1 MDGAEIKNSVD
12 DVEMNESDNESVG
25 QESRIGSSYMPTFR
39 YSHYKMRQ
47 GLAKY
52 TSSSGQVYTS
62 AQHVRFERFIQEYVQ
77 SEYSG
82 LCLHTIRSDSLNLF
96 NDMKQAL
103 IHELTGFNGTFSF
116 STNFWTSADHQRS
129 FVCVT
134 AHYIDSCWMLQRR
147 IIAFRMLEYP
157 HNDNVIFQSMM
168 DLFREYM
175 IDDKI
180 FNITFDNVT
189 GSDAI
194 IDMFQNTLQ
203 PPCGGQFSYMTCLYN
218 MVNSMVQEG
227 LKLMETHLEKIRGA
241 ILYIASSSARQEEF
255 SALCES
261 RGLKC
266 RKLKPDFKTHWNS
279 TFLMLGACVDY
290 NAAISDFYNGKHDGN
305 NLLCESDWEITF
317 AFMKFLKVFRSV
329 ALLTSE
335 VYLPTSSDGLP
346 ILLTVSKCFAKHRGH
361 STPEFSAIYDIMESR
376 FKCYCEC
383 MLPSFCLA
391 AAMDP
396 RLKHG
401 LGLVVKDIS
410 ENFSMPLLNIDAK
423 AIEARLHGLYKGY
436 ESKFAEKEKHTSSSS
451 TSDRMPKRK
460 RFDGYSYESFLER
473 MKQEDIET
481 YGPTELHKYLGVNY
495 TASMTNEEFG
505 NFDVLAWWKSKEG
518 SFPVLSKM
526 ARDLLTPSVSAV
538 APEFVFSTTA
548 GNQVLDYKR
557 SMQPS
562 TMLDCLFCMK
572 DWEDA
577 RLRAQNWS
585 DDDMVEYFAGSDQNS
600 VD

>member
-1 MDGAEIKNSVD
+1 MDDAEIKTAW
-12 DVEMNESDNESVG
+12 M
-25 QESRIGSSYMPTFR
+25 I
-39 YSHYKMRQ
+39 
-47 GLAKY
+47 
-52 TSSSGQVYTS
+52 
-62 AQHVRFERFIQEYVQ
+62 FERFIQEYVQ

-103 IHELTGFNGTFSF
+103 IYELSDFNGTFSF
-116 STNFWTSADHQRS
+116 STNFWSSADNQLG

-134 AHYIDSCWMLQRR
+134 AHYIDSSWMLQRR

-194 IDMFQNTLQ
+194 IDMFKNTLQ
-203 PPCGGQFSYMTCLYN
+203 PQFSYTRCLCH

-241 ILYIASSSARQEEF
+241 ILYIATSSARQEEF

-279 TFLMLGACVDY
+279 TFLMLVSCVDY

-305 NLLCESDWEITF
+305 NLLCESDWEIVF
-317 AFMKFLKVFRSV
+317 VFMNFLKVFRSV

-346 ILLTVSKCFAKHRGH
+346 ILLTVSKCFAKHRCH
-361 STPEFSAIYDIMESR
+361 STPEFAAIYDIMESR
-376 FKCYCEC
+376 FKSYCEC
-383 MLPSFCLA
+383 MLPSFCVA

-396 RLKHG
+396 RLKQRG
-401 LGLVVKDIS
+401 LGLLVKIIS
-410 ENFSMPLLNIDAK
+410 ENLSMALLNIDAK
-423 AIEARLHGLYKGY
+423 VIEARLHDLYKGY
-436 ESKFAEKEKHTSSSS
+436 ESKFAEKEKP
-451 TSDRMPKRK
+451 TSDGMPKRK
-460 RFDGYSYESFLER
+460 RYYGDDIDYEIFLES

-495 TASMTNEEFG
+495 TAYMTKEEFR
-505 NFDVLAWWKSKEG
+505 NFDILAWWKSREG

-538 APEFVFSTTA
+538 APEFVFSTAA
-548 GNQVLDYKR
+548 GNQVLDHKR

-585 DDDMVEYFAGSDQNS
+585 DDDMVEYFADSDQNS

>member
-1 MDGAEIKNSVD
+1 MDDAEIKNSVD

-25 QESRIGSSYMPTFR
+25 EQSQIGSSYMPTFR

-52 TSSSGQVYTS
+52 TCSSGQVYTS

-103 IHELTGFNGTFSF
+103 IYELSDFNGTFSF
-116 STNFWTSADHQRS
+116 STNFWSSADNQLG

-134 AHYIDSCWMLQRR
+134 AHYIDSSWMLQRR

-157 HNDNVIFQSMM
+157 RTDSVIFQSMM

-194 IDMFQNTLQ
+194 IDMFKNTLQ
-203 PPCGGQFSYMTCLYN
+203 PQFSYMRCLCH

-227 LKLMETHLEKIRGA
+227 LKLMETHIEKIRGA

-266 RKLKPDFKTHWNS
+266 RKLKPDIKTHWNS
-279 TFLMLGACVDY
+279 TFLMLVSCVDY

-305 NLLCESDWEITF
+305 NLLCESDWEI
-317 AFMKFLKVFRSV
+317 AFVFMNFLKVFRSV

-361 STPEFSAIYDIMESR
+361 STPDFAAIYDIMESR
-376 FKCYCEC
+376 FKSYCEC
-383 MLPSFCLA
+383 MLPSFCVA

-396 RLKHG
+396 RLKQRG
-401 LGLVVKDIS
+401 LGLLVKNIS
-410 ENFSMPLLNIDAK
+410 ENLSMALLNIDAK
-423 AIEARLHGLYKGY
+423 AIEARLHDLYKGY
-436 ESKFAEKEKHTSSSS
+436 ESKFAEKEKP
-451 TSDRMPKRK
+451 TSDGMPKRK
-460 RFDGYSYESFLER
+460 RYYGDDIDYEIFLES

-495 TASMTNEEFG
+495 TAYMTKEEFR
-505 NFDVLAWWKSKEG
+505 NFDILAWWKSREG

-538 APEFVFSTTA
+538 APEFVFSTAA
-548 GNQVLDYKR
+548 GNQVLDYKS

-585 DDDMVEYFAGSDQNS
+585 DDDMVEYFADSDQNS

>member
-1 MDGAEIKNSVD
+1 MDGAEIKNSEDDAEIKNSVD

-39 YSHYKMRQ
+39 YTHYQMKQ
-47 GLAKY
+47 GMAKY

-103 IHELTGFNGTFSF
+103 IYELSGFNGTFSF
-116 STNFWTSADHQRS
+116 STNFWSSADHQLG

-134 AHYIDSCWMLQRR
+134 AHYIDSAWMLQRR

-194 IDMFQNTLQ
+194 IDMFKNTLQ
-203 PPCGGQFSYMTCLYN
+203 PQFSYMRCLCH
-218 MVNSMVQEG
+218 MVSSMVQEG
-227 LKLMETHLEKIRGA
+227 LKLMETHIEKIRGA

-279 TFLMLGACVDY
+279 TFLMLVSCVDY

-305 NLLCESDWEITF
+305 NRLCESDWEITF
-317 AFMKFLKVFRSV
+317 VFMNFLKVFRSV
-329 ALLTSE
+329 PLSNSK
-335 VYLPTSSDGLP
+335 VYSPTSSGGLP
-346 ILLTVSKCFAKHRGH
+346 ILFAVSECFAEHRGH
-361 STPEFSAIYDIMESR
+361 SIPEFAAIYDIMESR
-376 FKCYCEC
+376 FKSYCEC

-396 RLKHG
+396 RLKQHG
-401 LGLVVKDIS
+401 LDLVVKDIS
-410 ENFSMPLLNIDAK
+410 ENL
-423 AIEARLHGLYKGY
+423 GY
-436 ESKFAEKEKHTSSSS
+436 ESKFAKKEKLTSS
-451 TSDRMPKRK
+451 TNSDQMRKRK
-460 RFDGYSYESFLER
+460 SFDGYSYEILRER
-473 MKQEDIET
+473 RKQMDLET

-495 TASMTNEEFG
+495 TAYMTNEEFQK
-505 NFDVLAWWKSKEG
+505 FDILAWWKYNEG

-538 APEFVFSTTA
+538 APEYVFSTTV

-585 DDDMVEYFAGSDQNS
+585 DHDMVEYFADSDQNS